1 MSWCSCLGS
10 LFLSSVSIF
19 AILWGLNWAFS
30 NKSWETKLANGCTL
44 FKLSQSKIKTGG
56 GGHVKQ
62 HKSSWALLLW
72 NRYLQLLKQSFRD
85 LLPADAFIGRY
96 WLINVFCY
104 AVMFIHASLRLRNI
118 KNKLENK
125 KEEIGLKKTPMGI
138 ILDALEQQED
148 NINKLASYIPKVKE

>member
-85 LLPADAFIGRY
+85 LLPADAFIGCY
-96 WLINVFCY
+96 WLINVFLLCSDVY
-104 AVMFIHASLRLRNI
+104 PCFSEAPEHKEQAGEQKGRNRF
-118 KNKLENK
+118 
-125 KEEIGLKKTPMGI
+125 EEDPNGYHTGCSRT
-138 ILDALEQQED
+138 AGR
-148 NINKLASYIPKVKE
+148 